1 MAADRIT
8 LEEYLSNYSDK
19 RRIDNVIKQWFVS
32 RNGAKYC
39 TKTVKEWEKEIKLF
53 FAETEKTK

>member
-1 MAADRIT
+1 MATNDRMT
-8 LEEYLSNYSDK
+8 LDEYLSNYSDK

-39 TKTVKEWEKEIKLF
+39 IKSKKEWDKEIKDF
-53 FAETEKTK
+53 YSMTEKK